1 MSKAERVALAGIAIA
16 ALLGIFAA
24 WAGSD
29 GGSTVAGIP
38 AFAILVAA
46 AFTIN
51 VAAFIPSYLAGT
63 EHYYD
68 LTGSLTYIGVTTLA
82 LITAADLDAR
92 SIIAALMIYVW
103 AGRLGTFLFRRVRA
117 SGKDG
122 RFDRIKTSF
131 VRFLMAWMLQGL
143 WVTLTAGAALAAIT
157 SGAKTTFGV
166 LGVVGLVVW
175 IVGFAIE
182 VVADSQKT
190 AFRREAKNAGD
201 FITTGL
207 WSWSRHPNYFGEIV
221 LWTGMAIMVLP
232 ALAGLQHL
240 TLISP
245 LFVAAVLLRISGVP
259 MLERRADAKWG
270 AQHDYERYKA
280 TTPVLIPRPPSSA
293 G

>member
-51 VAAFIPSYLAGT
+51 VAAFVPSYLAGT

-92 SIIAALMIYVW
+92 SIVAALMIYVW

-131 VRFLMAWMLQGL
+131 VRFLMAWMLQGI

-221 LWTGMAIMVLP
+221 LWTGIAIMVLP

-270 AQHDYERYKA
+270 DQHDYERYKA

>member
-1 MSKAERVALAGIAIA
+1 M
-16 ALLGIFAA
+16 
-24 WAGSD
+24 
-29 GGSTVAGIP
+29 
-38 AFAILVAA
+38 
-46 AFTIN
+46 
-51 VAAFIPSYLAGT
+51 
-63 EHYYD
+63 
-68 LTGSLTYIGVTTLA
+68 
-82 LITAADLDAR
+82 
-92 SIIAALMIYVW
+92 W
-103 AGRLGTFLFRRVRA
+103 AGRLGTFLFRRVRK

-122 RFDRIKTSF
+122 RFDQIKTSF

-182 VVADSQKT
+182 VVADSQKS

-245 LFVAAVLLRISGVP
+245 LFVAALLLRISGVP

-270 AQHDYERYKA
+270 DQHDYERYKA
-280 TTPVLIPRPPSSA
+280 TTPVLVPRPPRRTN
-293 G
+293 

>member
-1 MSKAERVALAGIAIA
+1 MSKAERVAIAGIAIA
-16 ALLGIFAA
+16 ALLGVFAA
-24 WAGSD
+24 WAGSA
-29 GGSTVAGIP
+29 GSNTVAGIP

-46 AFTIN
+46 AFAIN
-51 VAAFIPSYLAGT
+51 ISVFIPSYAAGT

-103 AGRLGTFLFRRVRA
+103 AGRLGTFLFRRVRN

-122 RFDRIKTSF
+122 RFDQIKTSF

-182 VVADSQKT
+182 VVADSQKS

-245 LFVAAVLLRISGVP
+245 LFVAALLLRISGVP

-270 AQHDYERYKA
+270 DQHDYERYKA
-280 TTPVLIPRPPSSA
+280 TTPVLVPRPPRRTN
-293 G
+293 

>member
-1 MSKAERVALAGIAIA
+1 MSKAERVAVVGIAIA

-103 AGRLGTFLFRRVRA
+103 AGRLGTFLFRRVRT

-131 VRFLMAWMLQGL
+131 VRFLMAWMLQGI

-245 LFVAAVLLRISGVP
+245 LFVAALLLRISGVP

-270 AQHDYERYKA
+270 DQHDYERYKA